1 MNDRPKNPVQSGL
14 GFSYGQNQLQSSG
27 KGVKRREKPL
37 GRHRLHLEK
46 QGFVPHR
53 DSRYVRHV
61 VLRKESR
68 VDGAG
73 HDPNL

>member
-1 MNDRPKNPVQSGL
+1 M
-14 GFSYGQNQLQSSG
+14 QSSG
-27 KGVKRREKPL
+27 KGMKRHEKPL

-46 QGFVPHR
+46 QGFGPHR

-61 VLRKESR
+61 VLMKESR

-73 HDPNL
+73 HDPTIQEGGYGGTAHCTQISCGNLGR